1 MRKIKLLSILMSF
14 KTLIYNTES
23 IDRNH
28 FSSQSQVNIIKINLL
43 FLTKILDSDDYHPL
57 KA

>member
-23 IDRNH
+23 VDRNH
-28 FSSQSQVNIIKINLL
+28 FSCQPQLNFFEINLL
-43 FLTKILDSDDYHPL
+43 FLTKVLDSENYHL
-57 KA
+57 MRA

>member
-14 KTLIYNTES
+14 KTLIYNTEY

-28 FSSQSQVNIIKINLL
+28 FYCQSQVNIFEINLL
-43 FLTKILDSDDYHPL
+43 FLTKILESEN
-57 KA
+57 